1 MGNQISNLFN
11 DTSDEATDTTK
22 LKPASVKQ
30 IIDYIATYYILTM
43 DFQSL
48 RKLYDIEYCDK
59 LVILTSDII
68 ERYFTDIQISYLAEN
83 IKNNKKKES
92 KEEEAEAEAEAEAE
106 SEEEEE
112 KIERDKIIFFD
123 KDSIKNLD
131 IKNPDKKRRVC
142 LGIAKFYI
150 KIAHVFATILTTIN
164 PIYVY
169 KDEDGNTIKADI
181 YNRNKIPKGTDVEVL
196 KLNICDNRMDS
207 LKRDANVDLTKD
219 LENDTEIKI
228 HPKMCSFNLKMKK
241 DYNDSDSESDT
252 DYNDNLKDLDDE
264 PGIPELMELYYDA
277 DYDYETGKFKGMRP
291 ETRLLFEENLRGFYS
306 VFADTFNKPMPDTIK
321 KFSDIKLKAYDKKT
335 HCQGK
340 NAPYDRSV
348 RGTLENDLF
357 KQYAENLKLML
368 KKANSNQEL
377 LLDVLNKLFVYM
389 TDPQTKKKIIRINP
403 KLSEDL
409 LQEVIV
415 ETRAIIINLYLTCET
430 DFANGIKI
438 YEAIVDKKII
448 ETSKSQIKTTE
459 ENMER
464 LVSEEEIPKPA
475 ELSELKK
482 IADRKIQQQKEQV
495 SNEANKIQKEQE
507 KIDVVSP
514 VIREPQPIVKKEEPE
529 KPKEP
534 EVVPQVEPKVEQENP
549 KEPEVVEPKVEP
561 EVAKVVEPKV
571 AAPEQPQ
578 VKVKINIQGQGENE
592 SQAAGTRKYK
602 RKSKRKTRRT
612 KGKR

>member
-11 DTSDEATDTTK
+11 DTGDEATDTTK

-83 IKNNKKKES
+83 IKNNKK
-92 KEEEAEAEAEAEAE
+92 EET
-106 SEEEEE
+106 SEQEEVEEDGDGEEDGEEEE

-123 KDSIKNLD
+123 KDNIKNLD

-241 DYNDSDSESDT
+241 DYIDSDSSDT
-252 DYNDNLKDLDDE
+252 DYNYNLKDLDDE

-291 ETRLLFEENLRGFYS
+291 ETQLLFEENLRGFYS
-306 VFADTFNKPMPDTIK
+306 VFADTFGKPMPDTIK
-321 KFSDIKLKAYDKKT
+321 KFSDIKLKAYDKKVN
-335 HCQGK
+335 CQGK

-348 RGTLENDLF
+348 RGTLEDDLF
-357 KQYAENLKLML
+357 KQYAENLKQML

-403 KLSEDL
+403 ELSEDL

-459 ENMER
+459 ENMEK

-482 IADRKIQQQKEQV
+482 IADKKIQQQKEKV
-495 SNEANKIQKEQE
+495 SDQASKIQKEQE

-514 VIREPQPIVKKEEPE
+514 VIREPQPIVT
-529 KPKEP
+529 
-534 EVVPQVEPKVEQENP
+534 
-549 KEPEVVEPKVEP
+549 KVEP
-561 EVAKVVEPKV
+561 VVTKVEPVVTKVEPVVTKVEPV
-571 AAPEQPQ
+571 AAEQPQ
-578 VKVKINIQGQGENE
+578 VKVKINVQGQGESE

-602 RKSKRKTRRT
+602 QKGKRKTRRT
-612 KGKR
+612 KGEKIIN